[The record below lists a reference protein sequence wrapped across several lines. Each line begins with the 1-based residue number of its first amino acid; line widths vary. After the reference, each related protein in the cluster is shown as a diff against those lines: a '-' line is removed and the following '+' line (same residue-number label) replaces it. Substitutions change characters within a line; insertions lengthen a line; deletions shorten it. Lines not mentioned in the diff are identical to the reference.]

1 MHSLRSTV
9 IKLTY
14 FLWKGNNGCLTVEGQ
29 ITIVKLLFYITEI
42 AILCFVPFHN
52 KSYSTIKDQNLKPSR
67 AYFALFMVLLL
78 ITVYRL
84 TFLTLLCWFDLPVTI
99 FTWIYIP
106 AFTVPII
113 FFFKKCLVLY
123 HSGYI
128 VKNCLP
134 TIFVVLSLKIIGS
147 CSWSII
153 TGISFWHVFGIM

>member
-78 ITVYRL
+78 IAVYRL
-84 TFLTLLCWFDLPVTI
+84 TFLTLLC
-99 FTWIYIP
+99 
-106 AFTVPII
+106 
-113 FFFKKCLVLY
+113 
-123 HSGYI
+123 
-128 VKNCLP
+128 
-134 TIFVVLSLKIIGS
+134 
-147 CSWSII
+147 
-153 TGISFWHVFGIM
+153 